1 MRSLNKSAAV
11 FISCFVLALVFLTP
25 ATVRGD
31 EWNLATRFTVNQ
43 SFEVPGMVLQSNT
56 PYVIRL
62 LDSPAER
69 HVVQIFNDDESK
81 MMVMFMAISDQRM
94 EPTDKTVFNFMETQ
108 PGYPVPIKEW
118 FYPGRLHG
126 LEFIYPKEQL
136 DTIAQHM
143 RGAVTATASN
153 TTKSEST
160 AVVEEKPSV
169 TEPVEK
175 SEVEQQPQS
184 EIAQNNENSNLKNES
199 EEANREKPAE
209 TPAATEA

>member
-153 TTKSEST
+153 TITKSEET
-160 AVVEEKPSV
+160 AVFEEKPSV
-169 TEPVEK
+169 TEPVGK
-175 SEVEQQPQS
+175 VEEEQPQ
-184 EIAQNNENSNLKNES
+184 EIAQNNDNSNLKT
-199 EEANREKPAE
+199 E
-209 TPAATEA
+209 TE